1 MGEADLFEIISSGA
15 LDRFVRR
22 RFVRRRFVRKRFRR
36 RIFRK
41 SEADLTGGMGQVT
54 GKNERT
60 LISLHPLP
68 PEQEG

>member
-1 MGEADLFEIISSGA
+1 MFEIISSGA
-15 LDRFVRR
+15 LD

>member
-1 MGEADLFEIISSGA
+1 MGEADMFEIISSGA
-15 LDRFVRR
+15 LD

>member
-15 LDRFVRR
+15 LD

>member
-1 MGEADLFEIISSGA
+1 MFGIISSRA

-22 RFVRRRFVRKRFRR
+22 GFRR

-41 SEADLTGGMGQVT
+41 SEAGLTGGMGQVT

-60 LISLHPLP
+60 VISLHPLP
-68 PEQEG
+68 P